1 MQGGHSCGFI
11 IVSEHEEL
19 ASKKFLPTVVTC
31 SLWKESS
38 TSSASEE
45 LIWIYSWLE
54 EGLGK
59 EGFVCV
65 AGEQ

>member
-1 MQGGHSCGFI
+1 MQGSHFVWFI

-19 ASKKFLPTVVTC
+19 ASKKFLHTVVTC

-45 LIWIYSWLE
+45 LIWIYSWIE
-54 EGLGK
+54 ENLGK
-59 EGFVCV
+59 EGFVCIV
-65 AGEQ
+65 GEQ